1 MDRLGLKVMKARPI
15 SLLQYGMLPLVVLVV
30 GIAMYYKVDC
40 DYLFTDFVVREPY
53 ACEVKY
59 RDSIWLSDLYVSFG
73 DGRFCLMHDVLGG
86 EDYTLNDRKHQK
98 RLLQHIVKG
107 EQRKNIIRL
116 LDEDGKEHIL
126 DFLALTLDGRCIECG
141 KIHLGGVC
149 PAREIMYYSD
159 STN

>member
-1 MDRLGLKVMKARPI
+1 MKESKMNPLA
-15 SLLQYGMLPLVVLVV
+15 LLQFGMLPLVVLVV

-116 LDEDGKEHIL
+116 WDEDGREHIL

-141 KIHLGGVC
+141 KIHIGGMC
-149 PAREIMYYSD
+149 PVVLHGGGH
-159 STN
+159 